1 MSSGLSDLHRHLDG
15 AARQATLEEL
25 AGQARRRTPQ
35 PLRAQTVIPYPDL
48 LEKLGPVLA
57 LLQHPDAVRRVADEA
72 CQDAAAEGVT
82 TLELRLAPQL
92 HQGGTPEQVVD
103 AALAGIAGRAG
114 LVLSGVQGEPPD
126 VLEHLVEIAAAR
138 PGVVGIDLAG
148 IPRAESYWI
157 LESYGPPLRRAA
169 TLGLGRTVHAGEVGP
184 AEDVLIAI
192 EALGAQRIGGG
203 LTLLEDPHA
212 TEQVRRR
219 GVVLEVCLSAS
230 LAGGLCPAEDHPL
243 PMLLRAGLRVT
254 LGTDWPW
261 LVRTSARDE
270 LRRARRLRGIGPREE
285 SRLTAEG
292 HAAAFP
298 RRASPTSSGGVEPA
312 PAGSPAPAPP

>member
-1 MSSGLSDLHRHLDG
+1 MSGLSDLHRHLDG
-15 AARQATLEEL
+15 AVRAATLEEL
-25 AGQARRRTPQ
+25 AAQARRRAPA
-35 PLRAQTVIPYPDL
+35 PLRQQTVIPYPDL
-48 LEKLGPVLA
+48 LEKLAPVLA

-103 AALAGIAGRAG
+103 AALEGIAGRAG
-114 LVLSGVQGEPPD
+114 LILSGVQGEPPD
-126 VLEHLVEIAAAR
+126 VLLHLVELAARR

-157 LESYGPPLRRAA
+157 LESYAPAFVRAA
-169 TLGLGRTVHAGEVGP
+169 ELGLGRTVHAGEVGP

-192 EALGAQRIGGG
+192 EALRAQRIGGG

-219 GVVLEVCLSAS
+219 GVVLEVCLSSS
-230 LAGGLCPAEDHPL
+230 LAGGLFPAEDHPL
-243 PMLLRAGLRVT
+243 PLLLRAGLRVT

-261 LVRTSARDE
+261 LLRTSARDE

-298 RRASPTSSGGVEPA
+298 RRAPLSAPATPAPPEPA
-312 PAGSPAPAPP
+312 PPA